1 LNKDL
6 EFYIFGIS
14 AYVWDFGINFGFGI
28 SALVSADIW
37 RKPKYFGTKQMSF
50 APKSIDRPIGLSTI
64 CVSMGVNA
72 RVPVC
77 LDKQI
82 LKHQSNPPFPRSY

>member
-1 LNKDL
+1 MFGILTYVWDFGICLGFWNM
-6 EFYIFGIS
+6 FGIS

-50 APKSIDRPIGLSTI
+50 GTQ
-64 CVSMGVNA
+64 V
-72 RVPVC
+72 
-77 LDKQI
+77 
-82 LKHQSNPPFPRSY
+82 